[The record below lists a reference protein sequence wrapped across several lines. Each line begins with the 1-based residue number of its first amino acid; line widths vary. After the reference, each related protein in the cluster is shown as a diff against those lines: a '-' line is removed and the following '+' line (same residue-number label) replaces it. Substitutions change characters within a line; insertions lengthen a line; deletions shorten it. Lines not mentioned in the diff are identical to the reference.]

1 MAKRTPTGKPLT
13 GAQIQQANDLMGT
26 VTFTGSVIVSLNN
39 VIIRRKGNKILSSTD
54 LKSFFITG
62 LTFIDAGG
70 AATVHRL
77 AAVNNGDGTFTINA
91 SKETGVAGTYA
102 TATNPCT
109 VTWCVTLA
117 Q

>member
-1 MAKRTPTGKPLT
+1 MAKRTPTGKPVV
-13 GAQIQQANDLMGT
+13 GGQIQQANDLMGT
-26 VTFTGSVIVSLNN
+26 VTFTGSVTISLSN
-39 VIIRRKGNKILSSTD
+39 VIVKRKGGRVLSSTD
-54 LKSFFITG
+54 LKAFFITG

-70 AATVHRL
+70 AATVTRL

-91 SKETGVAGTYA
+91 SKDTGAAGVLA